1 MIIKH
6 TSSIKDLESIKVGD
20 KVKDEYGKE
29 GYVEEIEVLKH
40 RNSNQYYFK
49 LKNSGTILIIK

>member
-6 TSSIKDLESIKVGD
+6 SSSIKDLESIKIGD
-20 KVKDEYGKE
+20 KVQDEYGKT

-40 RNSNQYYFK
+40 RASHQYYFR
-49 LKNSGTILIIK
+49 LKNSGTILILK